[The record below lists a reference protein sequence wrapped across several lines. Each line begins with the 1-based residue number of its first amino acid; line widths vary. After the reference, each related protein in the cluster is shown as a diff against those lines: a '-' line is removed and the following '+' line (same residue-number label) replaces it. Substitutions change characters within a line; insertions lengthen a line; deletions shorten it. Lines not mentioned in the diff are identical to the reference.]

1 MFTISGTDED
11 GGDRENDFSAIT
23 FSITNGNFVSK

>member
-11 GGDRENDFSAIT
+11 GGDNGNDFSAIT
-23 FSITNGNFVSK
+23 FSISDGNIVSK